1 MVSWLCEIRSCDC
14 VCRLWF
20 LVRCDLVACLGFLV
34 SGFWFMVFG
43 LWFLVYVFWFMVSVF
58 CLNVLEAVDLSR
70 SAQQEWCWRL
80 LGDGRVGPIPIEK
93 HEGECPLLRKR
104 GVAPLRPDC
113 GGRLCAQPSGWCIDT
128 LRSHLVAVVIVR
140 SPCARALMRCMM
152 VRRICLERRTGAG
165 QALCGVLRR
174 PQARASQRRDDGVL
188 RRHSRGYG
196 WSDASDCRSS
206 PQTTH
211 GQASWAGL
219 EGAGALQPTGG
230 ASPHLH

>member
-1 MVSWLCEIRSCDC
+1 MLVW
-14 VCRLWF
+14 VF
-20 LVRCDLVACLGFLV
+20 LFLV
-34 SGFWFMVFG
+34 SGLWSSVYGFWFMFSG
-43 LWFLVYVFWFMVSVF
+43 LWFLVS

-140 SPCARALMRCMM
+140 SLCARALTRCMM
-152 VRRICLERRTGAG
+152 VRRLCLERRTGAG